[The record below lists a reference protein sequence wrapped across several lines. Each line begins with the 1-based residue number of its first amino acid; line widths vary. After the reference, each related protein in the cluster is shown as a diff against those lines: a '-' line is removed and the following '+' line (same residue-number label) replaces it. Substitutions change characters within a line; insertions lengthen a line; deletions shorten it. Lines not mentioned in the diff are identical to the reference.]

1 MERPSI
7 PFSTLKPLYERHKE
21 EYDEA
26 ALRVLRSGWYIMG
39 KELEAFET
47 AFSAYIGSKDCIGVN
62 SGLDALTLAVRALGI
77 GPGDEVIVQANT
89 YIATVLA
96 ITANGATPAFVEAD
110 AYHGID
116 PAEARKALTGKTKAI
131 MAVHLYGQPCD
142 MGPLLE
148 TSRES
153 GIPIIE
159 DCAQSHGASW
169 EGKMTG
175 SLGALACFSFYP
187 TKNLGAFGDAG
198 AVVTNDDKLADRVRV
213 LRNYGS
219 RVKYE
224 NEIEGVN
231 SRLDEIQAAL
241 LAVRLRHLE
250 EILVERESLARQ
262 YLSGIKNPLIR
273 LPGIRPNVRHT
284 WHQFVIESDSRDR
297 LQGYL
302 REKGIQT
309 QVHYPVPPHLSRALE
324 RLGHQEGC
332 FPAAERI
339 ARQALSLP
347 LFSGMENDDI
357 EYIIDTLNRYP
368 G

>member
-1 MERPSI
+1 
-7 PFSTLKPLYERHKE
+7 
-21 EYDEA
+21 
-26 ALRVLRSGWYIMG
+26 
-39 KELEAFET
+39 
-47 AFSAYIGSKDCIGVN
+47 
-62 SGLDALTLAVRALGI
+62 
-77 GPGDEVIVQANT
+77 
-89 YIATVLA
+89 
-96 ITANGATPAFVEAD
+96 
-110 AYHGID
+110 
-116 PAEARKALTGKTKAI
+116 
-131 MAVHLYGQPCD
+131 
-142 MGPLLE
+142 
-148 TSRES
+148 
-153 GIPIIE
+153 
-159 DCAQSHGASW
+159 
-169 EGKMTG
+169 MTG

-250 EILVERESLARQ
+250 EILIERESLARQ

-309 QVHYPVPPHLSRALE
+309 QVHYPIPPHLSRALK
-324 RLGHQEGC
+324 RLGYKPRAFQKTEC
-332 FPAAERI
+332 LANTV
-339 ARQALSLP
+339 LSLP
-347 LFSGMENDDI
+347 LYNGLPEKNQAIVIQALND
-357 EYIIDTLNRYP
+357 YQS
-368 G
+368 